1 VEPQRRARL
10 RLGRRGRNHGGSDL
24 CLGPAVP
31 VVLPGERKEFPV
43 VFFVDPAMAGDEDAR
58 DIAAIT
64 LSYTFY
70 NKGRA
75 ALEEYLR
82 NHPLA
87 AHANEGSK

>member
-1 VEPQRRARL
+1 L

-43 VFFVDPAMAGDEDAR
+43 VFFADPAMAGDEDAR
-58 DIAAIT
+58 NIAAIT
-64 LSYTFY
+64 LSYAFY

-75 ALEEYLR
+75 ALREYR
-82 NHPLA
+82 QKHPLA
-87 AHANEGSK
+87 ANEREGSK

>member
-1 VEPQRRARL
+1 M
-10 RLGRRGRNHGGSDL
+10 
-24 CLGPAVP
+24 
-31 VVLPGERKEFPV
+31 